1 MRKILENF
9 CNDEK
14 RSNGLLL
21 IDMPTGTG
29 KTYKVAEYIA
39 NNYDKIKG
47 KIIFVTQLK
56 KNLPEHDI
64 RECFKKLGKEQEVD
78 EVLLRVEN
86 NVDNL
91 CSNFL
96 SVSQELRKYIGDNLL
111 LNKIEREIKLI
122 NGGKE
127 VKEENLFLVQQAR
140 DDLQNELERELR
152 NKVTAYLMYDENGKE
167 RTISQKKDL
176 LENDEN
182 YKWITKLY
190 PTTQT
195 YKKKIFIMSL
205 DKFLYRYSTII
216 EPPFNLFESDLLK
229 NGIVFMDEFDGTK
242 DVILNKIIKDG
253 LNNQFGIIELFREI
267 YVGLFNPK
275 FTKLLTEESKY
286 NRELNDKRHEGKKL
300 KTPEEILEGLKKSA
314 IKLYDEYKF
323 IFQFKI
329 HEDSR
334 EGIKFL
340 FQDYKTHTI
349 VDGKKKYLELEE
361 DITNSVIWIK
371 VESSENKS
379 SDDSIENNNDKE
391 EKTKRSIYNLINELQ
406 SFLRDF
412 QTGIGFIADNYYH
425 LKNEHGKEIYNISRE
440 SSIRTVL
447 AEFGIEGRYQ
457 NYLTI
462 NILSNA
468 KRNKFDWRQLSDIVD
483 ASVYENGFRYY
494 HIVDNDNHDTLSKM
508 DYVAFNDSPEKFLC
522 RLINRTKVVG
532 ISATATLQ
540 TPLANYDLKYL
551 KSKCKGLIFEL
562 NDDERKRLK
571 EYFDSY
577 VENYDLIKI
586 ESKPLGF
593 INNLSPEAKADY
605 EFYAN
610 QLSDNFDNVK
620 SDTKDYLKQRLLC
633 FAEAVEFFFEQN
645 NGNVKSFLYF
655 ANSKGNEYYT
665 AEGSILFSLFK
676 RIQERHNKKGILKF
690 LYGNIDEFEKRKEE
704 IQDLLKAGN
713 NVFVIT
719 TYATMGAG
727 QNIHYEY
734 DFDLGGT
741 AKINNLDY
749 NLNKKDFDAIYLET
763 PSHILVNNYNKIST
777 DEDFVKYIYQIKFL
791 QEAGDYRPYEILSK
805 IRTAF
810 INRDSGSGFDYIPN
824 RRTKN
829 LLLAYAKVVQQ
840 AVGRICRTPNKNKNI
855 YVFYQSGLEKFIAPI
870 ADDYNDKM
878 INPEFKAFLDSC
890 KAMKFDNE
898 ALDIDTN
905 LQRLAETKDE
915 RAFQYKESIRSS
927 WNKDTI
933 SRWEKIRDV
942 VLMKPTISDLGETEY
957 CDLYIEMPK
966 PGNKYYVIN
975 KYDPSN
981 EKESPKYSF
990 EAKQGYNCIS
1000 AYSVLLPQIRNIPG
1014 VSDYLKSKGYA
1025 RYFEPQKFMLS
1036 ESILKS
1042 IYQGALGEV
1051 VGRYIIE
1058 TKMLDII
1065 NQGFENLPIEIYE
1078 KFDNRIKNVYFDFK
1092 NWDGSYDPNLS
1103 SKISN
1108 IRRKMKLT
1116 QADKLVIVN
1125 ILKPKND
1132 VKPYNETIDGAM
1144 LILPYLYD
1152 LGRKEWNYEG
1162 LRKLF
1167 DILIANG

>member
-1 MRKILENF
+1 MRKILEDF

-39 NNYDKIKG
+39 NNYEKIKG
-47 KIIFVTQLK
+47 KIFFVTQLK

-64 RECFKKLGKEQEVD
+64 RECFKNIGKEQEVD

-91 CSNFL
+91 CNNFH
-96 SVSQELRKYIGDNLL
+96 SVSQELRKYIGDSLL
-111 LNKIEREIKLI
+111 LNKIEREINLI
-122 NGGKE
+122 NGGRS
-127 VKEENLFLVQQAR
+127 VNEENMFLVQQAR

-167 RTISQKKDL
+167 RTVSQKKYL
-176 LENDEN
+176 LEDDEE

-253 LNNQFGIIELFREI
+253 LDNQFGIIELFREI
-267 YVGLFNPK
+267 YVGLFNPQ

-286 NRELNDKRHEGKKL
+286 NKEINDKRQEGKKL
-300 KTPEEILEGLKKSA
+300 KSPEEILEGLKKSA
-314 IKLYDEYKF
+314 TKLYGEYKF
-323 IFQFKI
+323 VFQFKI
-329 HEDSR
+329 HEDFK

-349 VDGKKKYLELEE
+349 VDDKKKHLELEE
-361 DITNSVIWIK
+361 DETNSVNWIK
-371 VESSENKS
+371 VETSESKS
-379 SDDSIENNNDKE
+379 LDSNTGKNSDKE

-406 SFLRDF
+406 SFLREF

-425 LKNEHGKEIYNISRE
+425 LKKEHGKEVYNISRE
-440 SSIRTVL
+440 SAIRTVL

-457 NYLTI
+457 NYITI
-462 NILSNA
+462 NILSSA

-532 ISATATLQ
+532 ISATATLP

-562 NDDERKRLK
+562 NDIERERLK
-571 EYFDSY
+571 KYFESY
-577 VENYDLIKI
+577 VENYDLVKI
-586 ESKPLGF
+586 ESKPLGY
-593 INNLSPEAKADY
+593 IKNLSPEAKADY
-605 EFYAN
+605 EYYAN
-610 QLSDNFDNVK
+610 QLIYNLDNDNGE
-620 SDTKDYLKQRLLC
+620 KDYLKQRLLC
-633 FAEAVEFFFEQN
+633 FAEAVEFFFEQKN
-645 NGNVKSFLYF
+645 ENVKSFLYF
-655 ANSKGNEYYT
+655 ANSKGREYYT
-665 AEGSILFSLFK
+665 PEGNILISLFK
-676 RIQERHNKKGILKF
+676 KSQERHKKRGILKF

-734 DFDLGGT
+734 DFDFGET
-741 AKINNLDY
+741 AKINKLDY

-763 PSHILVNNYNKIST
+763 PSHILVNNYGKIST

-805 IRTAF
+805 IRVAF
-810 INRDSGSGFDYIPN
+810 INRDSGNGFDYIPN

-829 LLLAYAKVVQQ
+829 LLFAYAKVVQQ

-870 ADDYNDKM
+870 ADDYSEKM
-878 INPEFKAFLDSC
+878 INPEFQALLNSC
-890 KAMKFDNE
+890 KAMSFGNE
-898 ALDIDTN
+898 VGEIDAN

-933 SRWEKIRDV
+933 SRWEKIRDE
-942 VLMKPTISDLGETEY
+942 VLIKPTLCDLVDTEY
-957 CDLYIEMPK
+957 SDLYIEMPT

-975 KYDPSN
+975 KYDPNN
-981 EKESPKYSF
+981 EKDSAKYSF
-990 EAKQGYNCIS
+990 EKKQGYNCIS
-1000 AYSVLLPQIRNIPG
+1000 AYSVMLPQMLKIPG
-1014 VSDYLKSKGYA
+1014 VYDYLKSKGYA
-1025 RYFEPQKFMLS
+1025 VYFEPNKYMLS
-1036 ESILKS
+1036 ENILKS

-1058 TKMLDII
+1058 TKML
-1065 NQGFENLPIEIYE
+1065 NMLKLRFAKLPIEVYE

-1103 SKISN
+1103 SKISY
-1108 IRRKMKLT
+1108 IRHKMKLT
-1116 QADKLVIVN
+1116 QADKLVVVN
-1125 ILKPKND
+1125 ILKPKYD
-1132 VKPYNETIDGAM
+1132 VKPYNDTIDGAI
-1144 LILPYLYD
+1144 LVLPYLYD
-1152 LGRKEWNYEG
+1152 LERKEWNYEG
-1162 LRKLF
+1162 LKKLY
-1167 DILIANG
+1167 DILIAI